1 MQSPGASRRA
11 RRRAFWETSPG
22 PPVGAAFRAYFSPPS
37 GQGFC
42 YTLRGMS
49 DYKSFQ
55 QVLRTAGH
63 YETPRENRRARPE
76 SLSTLHSVGCASMI
90 VGIALRCGW
99 RQLLG
104 RFGYDAWAEICMSSV
119 NFVERVGGTAIF
131 EGFEQRAAYPG
142 PVVYVSNHMST
153 LETMIF
159 PTTLL
164 SFGKIA
170 IILKKSLLDL
180 PVAGGALRAL
190 DSIPVTRTNAREDL
204 VTVLEQGPVRLAGGS
219 SVLLFPQGTRQAVF
233 EARRFNSLGAKLAER
248 AKVPVVPLAVR
259 TDFLSTGKW
268 IKDFGEVDPAKPVC
282 IACGPVL
289 MPELGAK
296 KMHEQSVAFIE
307 RKIQEWGMPVLLPDP
322 AAPHPA
328 DAKEAETARS

>member
-1 MQSPGASRRA
+1 M
-11 RRRAFWETSPG
+11 T
-22 PPVGAAFRAYFSPPS
+22 
-37 GQGFC
+37 
-42 YTLRGMS
+42 
-49 DYKSFQ
+49 DYKRFQ
-55 QVLRTAGH
+55 EVLRSTGH
-63 YETPRENRRARPE
+63 YETPRENRTASLAPFRAI
-76 SLSTLHSVGCASMI
+76 HSVGCASTI

-99 RQLLG
+99 RQLFG
-104 RFGYDAWAEICMSSV
+104 KFGYDAWAEICMSSI
-119 NFVERVGGTAIF
+119 NFTESVGGTAIF
-131 EGFEQRAAYPG
+131 EGFEQRAAYQG

-159 PTTLL
+159 PTALL

-190 DSIPVTRTNAREDL
+190 DSIPVSRTNAREDL
-204 VTVLEQGPVRLAGGS
+204 VTVLEQGPIRLAGGS

-233 EARRFNSLGAKLAER
+233 EAKRFNSLGAKLAER
-248 AKVPVVPLAVR
+248 AKVPVVPLAVK

-268 IKDFGEVDPAKPVC
+268 IKDFGHVDPSKPVC

-307 RKIQEWGMPVLLPDP
+307 RKIQEWGLPVLLPDP
-322 AAPHPA
+322 SAQHQPE
-328 DAKEAETARS
+328 AKEAETAKS

>member
-1 MQSPGASRRA
+1 M
-11 RRRAFWETSPG
+11 T
-22 PPVGAAFRAYFSPPS
+22 
-37 GQGFC
+37 
-42 YTLRGMS
+42 
-49 DYKSFQ
+49 DYKRFQ
-55 QVLRTAGH
+55 EVLRATGH
-63 YETPRENRRARPE
+63 YETQRENRSACPPPI
-76 SLSTLHSVGCASMI
+76 STIHSIGCANMI

-104 RFGYDAWAEICMSSV
+104 RFGYDAWAEICMSSI
-119 NFVERVGGTAIF
+119 NFIGSVGGTAIF
-131 EGFEQRAAYPG
+131 EGFERRAAYQG

-159 PTTLL
+159 PTALL

-190 DSIPVTRTNAREDL
+190 ESIPVTRTNAREDL

-219 SVLLFPQGTRQAVF
+219 SVLLFPQGTRQSVF

-248 AKVPVVPLAVR
+248 AKVPVVPLAVK

-268 IKDFGEVDPAKPVC
+268 IKDFGVVDPAKPVC

-289 MPELGAK
+289 TPDLGAK

-307 RKIQEWGMPVLLPDP
+307 GKLQGWGLPVLLPDQT
-322 AAPHPA
+322 AHHHP
-328 DAKEAETARS
+328 DAKEAETAKP